1 MTARLDGALS
11 NLIYG
16 KMFLLIAGEVNKMM
30 FKTPFQT
37 KLFFDSV
44 ISILCISPTTCH
56 HTFAFCGFFKQ
67 QDATPQ
73 RHLLSDTQFLEM
85 QNTRSWDCESFSQ
98 FILVTTCESRS
109 LSENR
114 IPVLPK
120 KSPLK
125 QNPIWFC

>member
-56 HTFAFCGFFKQ
+56 HTFSFCGFFKQ
-67 QDATPQ
+67 QDATPETSVV
-73 RHLLSDTQFLEM
+73 RYTISGNAEHTELGL
-85 QNTRSWDCESFSQ
+85 
-98 FILVTTCESRS
+98 
-109 LSENR
+109 
-114 IPVLPK
+114 
-120 KSPLK
+120 
-125 QNPIWFC
+125 